1 MILLV
6 WHVRIEGIPFDRYAT
21 FENLVEAQLAYD
33 RVLSDPCTYSASLCK
48 PFQST
53 EPHYLES

>member
-6 WHVRIEGIPFDRYAT
+6 WHVKIEGIHFDRYAT
-21 FENLVEAQLAYD
+21 FENLVDAQQGYANVLA
-33 RVLSDPCTYSASLCK
+33 DPCTYSASLCK

-53 EPHYLES
+53 EPHYLDN

>member
-6 WHVRIEGIPFDRYAT
+6 WHVNVENIPFDRYAT
-21 FENLVEAQLAYD
+21 FENLTDAQLAYD
-33 RVLSDPCTYSASLCK
+33 RVLADPCTYSASLCK

>member
-6 WHVRIEGIPFDRYAT
+6 WCVRIEGISFDHYTT
-21 FENLVEAQLAYD
+21 FETLAEAESAYE
-33 RVLSDPCTYSASLCK
+33 RVLEDPCTYSASLCK

-53 EPHYLES
+53 EPHYLED

>member
-21 FENLVEAQLAYD
+21 FENLADAQQGYTN
-33 RVLSDPCTYSASLCK
+33 VLSDPCTYSASLCK